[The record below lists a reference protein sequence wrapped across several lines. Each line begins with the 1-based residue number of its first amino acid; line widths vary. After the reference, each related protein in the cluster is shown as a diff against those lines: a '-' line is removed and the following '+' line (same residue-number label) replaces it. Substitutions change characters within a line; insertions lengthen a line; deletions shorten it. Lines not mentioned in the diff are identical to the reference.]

1 MGNDSMFKTIA
12 VATGV
17 CVVCSV
23 FVSTAAVMLKDLQ
36 DKNKTI
42 DKKKNILVAAGVSVE
57 GDVDELFAKEIDA
70 WVIDMATGEKVE
82 DVKSEDLDERK
93 AAKNPELGVQIPDK
107 EDIARIRRMSKLK
120 SVYFSRDGTR
130 VILPVHGK
138 GLWSTMYG
146 FLALDRSDLN
156 TIKSFAF
163 YEHGETP
170 GLGGEVDA
178 QSWKDSWIGKKAFD
192 EAGEPAIKV
201 VKGTAEPGAV
211 HQADGL
217 AGATLTSRG
226 VDSLVRFWLGQ
237 EGYGPFLKKLKGEV
251 ADG

>member
-1 MGNDSMFKTIA
+1 MGNDSIFKTIA

-36 DKNKTI
+36 EKNKTI

-57 GDVDELFAKEIDA
+57 GDVDELFESGIDA
-70 WVIDMATGEKVE
+70 KVIDMATGEYVD
-82 DVKSEDLDERK
+82 DVKSEELDERK
-93 AAKNPELGVQIPDK
+93 AAKDPQQGLAIGKK
-107 EDIARIRRMSKLK
+107 EDIAKIRRMSKLQ
-120 SVYFSRDGTR
+120 SVYFSKDGTR

-146 FLALDRSDLN
+146 FIALDRNDLN

-178 QSWKDSWIGKKAFD
+178 KEWKKSWIGKQAFD
-192 EAGEPAIKV
+192 EDGNPAIKV
-201 VKGTAEPGAV
+201 VKGKADPGAI
-211 HQADGL
+211 HEADGL
-217 AGATLTSRG
+217 AGATLTARG
-226 VDSLVRFWLGQ
+226 VDNLVRFWLGQ
-237 EGYGPFLKKLKGEV
+237 EGYGPFLKKEKGE
-251 ADG
+251 AGNG